1 MMTDGISVPLESTK
15 PESNE
20 RAKKMVLYIGIFS
33 IIMLFAGLSSAYVI
47 SSYGEIWVNITM
59 PTAFYISTG
68 FILLSSLTIREAVKS
83 SNVGNE
89 SKTSLFFAITL
100 ILGVGFG
107 VSQFYGWQQLTGH
120 GSYLSSHVDNL
131 EGEYGKDY
139 SIEFKGRDLVY
150 YEGDY
155 YYSND
160 ELHEKPL
167 TDEISIYAN
176 SASSYIYI
184 LSALHLVHVLGG
196 FLFLIGILLAGK
208 LGKSGKI
215 NNLRLRLG
223 ATYWHFVD
231 GLWIYLFLF
240 LLLFH

>member
-1 MMTDGISVPLESTK
+1 MTEGISVPLENAK
-15 PESNE
+15 PETNE

-47 SSYGEIWVNITM
+47 SSYGEIWVNISM
-59 PTAFYISTG
+59 PPAFYISTA
-68 FILLSSLTIREAVKS
+68 FILLSSLTISQAVRA
-83 SNVGNE
+83 SNAGNE
-89 SKTSLFFAITL
+89 PKTNVFFMLTL

-107 VSQFYGWQQLTGH
+107 VSQFYGWEQLTGK
-120 GSYLSSHVDNL
+120 GSYMSSHVDNL

-139 SIEFKGRDLVY
+139 SIEFKGRELVY

-176 SASSYIYI
+176 SASSYTYI
-184 LSALHLVHVLGG
+184 LSALHLLHVLGG
-196 FLFLIGILLAGK
+196 FLFLLGIWLVGK